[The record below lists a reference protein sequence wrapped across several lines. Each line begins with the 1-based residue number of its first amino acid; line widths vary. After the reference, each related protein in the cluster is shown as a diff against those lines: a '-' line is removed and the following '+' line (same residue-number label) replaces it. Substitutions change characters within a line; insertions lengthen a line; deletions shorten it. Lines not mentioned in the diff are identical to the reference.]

1 MGLSN
6 VVKNIS
12 MDVMEVVKR
21 PPQVY
26 GIAAAAPI
34 FTIVGGPVWIKGLF
48 FFADE
53 AVDNAGTG
61 TTMEIQIC
69 GVPADSA
76 VPTIVSTVING
87 ICVWPLITGVVPI
100 PNVLANPMPTILG
113 VAANCFGQLAS
124 PGDITLAV
132 TTASTVGMCSF
143 YCVYY
148 RMNPN
153 SNIDVA

>member
-6 VVKNIS
+6 TIKRIS
-12 MDVMEVVKR
+12 LDVMEVVKR

-26 GIAAAAPI
+26 PIAAAAPI
-34 FTIVGGPVWIKGLF
+34 FTIAGGPVWIKGLF

-53 AVDNAGTG
+53 AVDDAGGG
-61 TTMEIQIC
+61 TTMIIQIC

-76 VPTIVSTVING
+76 APTAIATVING

-100 PNVLANPMPTILG
+100 PNVLANPMPTLLA
-113 VAANCFGQLAS
+113 VAASCFGQVAG

-132 TTASTVGMCSF
+132 GAASTVGMCSF

-153 SNIDVA
+153 SNIEVV